1 MLGAPAGIQAMSRGQ
16 GDGES
21 ALWSG
26 IVREWQVTVLRPQ
39 FLHLSSKEGGCV
51 HCSLDCLMIR
61 ISRGACSAAGLP
73 GPS

>member
-1 MLGAPAGIQAMSRGQ
+1 MLGAPGGIQAMSRGQ

-26 IVREWQVTVLRPQ
+26 IVRECQVTVLGPQ
-39 FLHLSSKEGGCV
+39 FPHLSSKEGGCV
-51 HCSLDCLMIR
+51 RCCSDCLMIR
-61 ISRGACSAAGLP
+61 ISREACSAAGLP